1 MEQLDGTGGGELE
14 ASGMTTT
21 KRLRITKSL
30 LKRFHSTRTRSK
42 PENVERSRQRKRRR
56 GNRRYGRSGNRSVF
70 DEGHVCRGHD
80 PAVDQRQNTLI
91 HLMVRR
97 EESAKFGEVC
107 MSTRC

>member
-1 MEQLDGTGGGELE
+1 
-14 ASGMTTT
+14 
-21 KRLRITKSL
+21 
-30 LKRFHSTRTRSK
+30 
-42 PENVERSRQRKRRR
+42 
-56 GNRRYGRSGNRSVF
+56 VF